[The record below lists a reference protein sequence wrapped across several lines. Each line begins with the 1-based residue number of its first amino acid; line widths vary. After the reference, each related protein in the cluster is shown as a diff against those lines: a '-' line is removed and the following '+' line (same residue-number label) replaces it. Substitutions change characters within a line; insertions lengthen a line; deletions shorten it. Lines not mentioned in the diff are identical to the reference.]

1 MFVIQLNPSFLAFI
15 YIDDIIIKIFV
26 SNLYFNII
34 ISKY

>member
-1 MFVIQLNPSFLAFI
+1 
-15 YIDDIIIKIFV
+15 V